1 MVAGDAER
9 DTVVFNRESFV
20 LRCSI
25 LMVVAIRILYFEAGF
40 VAQGSV
46 TEKLAGQPSPLLSRQ
61 NAEERGPEAKL
72 DFGEPARTRE
82 REAAIPVY
90 FRAPQGKA
98 VGSIRAEVAVPQ
110 SLWKFQKAEAP
121 KGSWW
126 KISARQ
132 KKPAAK
138 EEPAKAGRF
147 LVMELRI
154 SAGSRAIREGLIG
167 HLRFRSVQSGSP
179 LPGPLEVRKLE
190 VSPPTAEPPETEP
203 PANLPPMTDEPPL
216 NPAQGCFFFTH

>member
-9 DTVVFNRESFV
+9 NTVVFNRESFV
-20 LRCSI
+20 LRFSI
-25 LMVVAIRILYFEAGF
+25 LAVVAVVLLCLEILSA
-40 VAQGSV
+40 AQGSV
-46 TEKLAGQPSPLLSRQ
+46 TKKLAGQPSPLLSRQ
-61 NAEERGPEAKL
+61 NAEEQGPEAKL

-98 VGSIRAEVAVPQ
+98 VGSIRAEVAVLQ
-110 SLWKFQKAEAP
+110 GLWKFQKAESP

-147 LVMELRI
+147 LVMELSI
-154 SAGSRAIREGLIG
+154 SAGSRAIL
-167 HLRFRSVQSGSP
+167 LSS
-179 LPGPLEVRKLE
+179 
-190 VSPPTAEPPETEP
+190 
-203 PANLPPMTDEPPL
+203 
-216 NPAQGCFFFTH
+216 

>member
-1 MVAGDAER
+1 MVAADAER
-9 DTVVFNRESFV
+9 NTVVFDRESFV

-25 LMVVAIRILYFEAGF
+25 LMVVAIVLLCLEILSA
-40 VAQGSV
+40 AQGSV
-46 TEKLAGQPSPLLSRQ
+46 TKKLAGQPSPLLSRQ
-61 NAEERGPEAKL
+61 NAEEQGPEAKL

-90 FRAPQGKA
+90 FRAPQGEA

-110 SLWKFQKAEAP
+110 GLWKFQKAEAP

-138 EEPAKAGRF
+138 DEKA
-147 LVMELRI
+147 
-154 SAGSRAIREGLIG
+154 
-167 HLRFRSVQSGSP
+167 
-179 LPGPLEVRKLE
+179 
-190 VSPPTAEPPETEP
+190 
-203 PANLPPMTDEPPL
+203 
-216 NPAQGCFFFTH
+216 